1 MKRRAQPWLG
11 TLVDISIADALPE
24 AQLHA
29 LFARVFERI
38 GEIHRLMSFH
48 AQDSDVT
55 RINRAPV
62 GSVVQIDPQTMQ
74 VIKVAL
80 MLTAASASIFSIGCA
95 SKLVQWNLL
104 PRHDAAPPPYRA
116 DVLAEGLV
124 QTGENRI
131 CKTRALIIDL
141 GGIAKGYAVDQAVD
155 VLLQTGVVAACV
167 NAGGDLRVLGS
178 TAYPIAIRNPQS
190 IGEAGRQVM
199 LSNGAMA
206 TSATYF
212 SRHQLQKKDVSALI
226 DGRNGA
232 AITSAASATVM
243 APSCMMADAL
253 TKIVLAS
260 GDPTHPLLN
269 RFGASAFII

>member
-11 TLVDISIADALPE
+11 TLVAISIADPLPD
-24 AQLHA
+24 AQLRA
-29 LFARVFERI
+29 LFAHAFERVAQV
-38 GEIHRLMSFH
+38 HRLMSFH
-48 AQDSDVT
+48 SQDSDIA

-62 GSVVQIDPQTMQ
+62 GSVIQIDPHTMQ
-74 VIKVAL
+74 VIEAGQ
-80 MLTAASASIFSIGCA
+80 MLTKASGSIFNLGCA

-104 PRHDAAPPPYRA
+104 PRHDVSLPPFCA
-116 DVLAEGLV
+116 DVLAQALTFV
-124 QTGENRI
+124 GENRV

-155 VLLQTGVVAACV
+155 ALLQAGVASGCV
-167 NAGGDLRVLGS
+167 NAGGDLRVLGD
-178 TAYPIAIRNPQS
+178 TAFSVAIRNPQS
-190 IGEAGRQVM
+190 IGEPAMQVA
-199 LSNGAMA
+199 LANGALA

-212 SRHQLQKKDVSALI
+212 SRRQVQKKTVSALI

-260 GDPTHPLLN
+260 GDPAHPLLT